1 MSRRGGATHEWH
13 ALHLAGA
20 AVAAAVRLVP
30 RRWRFNVALVLAR
43 AAQPFLRNT
52 EACRRQLRKNID
64 GIAEIALYMVTNAL
78 TVHGTEFVPRLAIEG
93 YDEFVSLCR
102 KGGGVLLVQ
111 PHAVLTQLPFRA
123 MHDDGLEPIGM
134 TTIPH
139 IRYAGTRISAD
150 ALAPSR
156 TFLVTVR
163 NRLREG
169 RLVSAMID
177 RAEHSGDRTVEFAT
191 ANGPLIVSTA
201 LLRLAVRCGA
211 RVAFTEVHMEGWRV
225 AGSIVIA
232 TSDTVDGLTREF
244 ADFVRSRIAAR
255 FGSASKAIGAPAQLE
270 GVER

>member
-1 MSRRGGATHEWH
+1 MSRGDAAHEWH

-30 RRWRFNVALVLAR
+30 RRWRFNVALFLAR

-52 EACRRQLRKNID
+52 DACRRQLLTNID

-78 TVHGTEFVPRLAIEG
+78 TVHGTEFVPRLEMEG

-123 MHDDGLEPIGM
+123 MHDDGLDAIGIS
-134 TTIPH
+134 TIPQM
-139 IRYAGTRISAD
+139 RYAGTRIAAN
-150 ALAPSR
+150 ALMPSR

-169 RLVSAMID
+169 GLVSSMID

-191 ANGPLIVSTA
+191 VNGPLIVSTA
-201 LLRLAVRCGA
+201 LLRVAVRCGA
-211 RVAFTEVHMEGWRV
+211 RVAFTEVHVDGWRV

-232 TSDTVDGLTREF
+232 KSDTVDGLAREF

-255 FGSASKAIGAPAQLE
+255 VGGASAPIAAPAQLE